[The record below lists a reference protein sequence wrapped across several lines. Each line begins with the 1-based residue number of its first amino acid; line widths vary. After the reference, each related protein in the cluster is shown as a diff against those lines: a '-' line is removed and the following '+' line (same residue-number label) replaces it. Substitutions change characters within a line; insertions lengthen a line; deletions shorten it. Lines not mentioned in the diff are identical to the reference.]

1 MAQVAHCYPGELTTY
16 AQELTN
22 MLQTHG
28 PVLDKDMRM
37 VIINDTILKLKY
49 TIIMSMYLYSQ
60 TFCRALILL
69 RNKRLLTPTDLLSL
83 FFGLLRSQDKEL
95 RKFLESHIVSDIKNL
110 NSKHKDAKLNR
121 VSVV

>member
-1 MAQVAHCYPGELTTY
+1 M
-16 AQELTN
+16 
-22 MLQTHG
+22 
-28 PVLDKDMRM
+28 
-37 VIINDTILKLKY
+37 
-49 TIIMSMYLYSQ
+49 
-60 TFCRALILL
+60 ILL

-121 VSVV
+121 VCEIWILISLNMFYFTSNLFLFLESSKFYVHYAKG

>member
-1 MAQVAHCYPGELTTY
+1 MSTY
-16 AQELTN
+16 
-22 MLQTHG
+22 
-28 PVLDKDMRM
+28 
-37 VIINDTILKLKY
+37 
-49 TIIMSMYLYSQ
+49 SYSQ

-121 VSVV
+121 VSVIKIVLKL

>member
-1 MAQVAHCYPGELTTY
+1 
-16 AQELTN
+16 
-22 MLQTHG
+22 
-28 PVLDKDMRM
+28 
-37 VIINDTILKLKY
+37 
-49 TIIMSMYLYSQ
+49 MYLYFQ

-121 VSVV
+121 VSVLKIVLKL

>member
-1 MAQVAHCYPGELTTY
+1 MFVH
-16 AQELTN
+16 
-22 MLQTHG
+22 LQTN
-28 PVLDKDMRM
+28 VLFF
-37 VIINDTILKLKY
+37 
-49 TIIMSMYLYSQ
+49 Q

-121 VSVV
+121 VCDDLL